1 MCNICNFS
9 MVMKSAVILSGIVLC
24 GYVSAEGRL
33 RPPAD
38 FECDPNHMTSWT
50 GELVFYWRD
59 RLQLGFTIDTDDGTQ
74 ESLILPYSQHNFL
87 INGEEF
93 THADWSR
100 VESEEGTLK
109 PMVRARV
116 WLCDNDG
123 HATLIDWQVSQYI

>member
-1 MCNICNFS
+1 
-9 MVMKSAVILSGIVLC
+9 MVIGISSLRGLRLVIFVLALC
-24 GYVSAEGRL
+24 ISSLAQGGRL

-38 FECDPNHMTSWT
+38 FACDPNHMTSWT

-74 ESLILPYSQHNFL
+74 ESLILPYSQHNFR

-93 THADWSR
+93 THSDWAK
-100 VESEEGTLK
+100 VESEVGTLK